1 MHPPVRS
8 SRQWVSLLIR
18 SGHRWYLGATHDHG
32 GSAAEAGCG
41 LSGSG
46 LDEAAETTGVS
57 GSGACP
63 TGVYKPGVAGVVLCW
78 LVSLS
83 LPGAGDRLRGYSCL
97 MPEASSGVSGLAA

>member
-1 MHPPVRS
+1 M
-8 SRQWVSLLIR
+8 SLLIR

-57 GSGACP
+57 ASEASHM
-63 TGVYKPGVAGVVLCW
+63 GVYEPVAAGLSRW

-83 LPGAGDRLRGYSCL
+83 TGCWRPSTR
-97 MPEASSGVSGLAA
+97 V